1 MGFES
6 LIAFLTEIYPLD
18 LVVLGVAAL
27 LWGALQIAVKWT
39 KPWYRALANGYTVIG
54 LALLFLAAY
63 NAAHSGPDGDKNIN
77 EEPIP
82 LLRGGLDD
90 GKESTNQTYRTRY
103 ITGTTDAA

>member
-27 LWGALQIAVKWT
+27 LWGALQIAIKWT
-39 KPWYRALANGYTVIG
+39 KPWYSALANGYTAIG

-63 NAAHSGPDGDKNIN
+63 NAAHGDPAGVKKIDEEQVPWLYGMPDD
-77 EEPIP
+77 
-82 LLRGGLDD
+82 
-90 GKESTNQTYRTRY
+90 
-103 ITGTTDAA
+103 